1 MRKAAPSIVMC
12 MALAAAVGIGIYRG
26 EPLIP
31 LLLKGGGVVALLLYV
46 ASVYRDGKRSA
57 QGT

>member
-1 MRKAAPSIVMC
+1 